1 MPESFKSKVT
11 RWGFNWFP
19 AYRGAG
25 GKLLYVADDW
35 HEVRVMVRRNWRTR
49 NYMGT
54 IYGGSMY
61 GAVDPIY
68 MIMLIKILGPEYIVW
83 DKSASIRFR
92 RPGRT
97 PLYATFKLD
106 EAEINAT
113 REAADRDGKTDRV
126 YSIDIVDTDGEVHAV
141 VEKTIHVKR
150 RK

>member
-113 REAADRDGKTDRV
+113 RETADRDGKTDRV
-126 YSIDIVDTDGEVHAV
+126 YSIDLVDAEGEVHAV

-150 RK
+150 KK

>member
-1 MPESFKSKVT
+1 MPESFKSKIT

-113 REAADRDGKTDRV
+113 RETADRDGKTDRV
-126 YSIDIVDTDGEVHAV
+126 YSIDLVDTEGEVHAV

-150 RK
+150 KK

>member
-25 GKLLYVADDW
+25 GKLLYIADDW

-61 GAVDPIY
+61 GAVDPVY
-68 MIMLIKILGPEYIVW
+68 MIMLIKILGPDYIVW

-113 REAADRDGKTDRV
+113 RETADRDGKTDRV
-126 YSIDIVDTDGEVHAV
+126 YSIDLVDTEGEVHAV